1 MRVLWDHR
9 PHVGHLTVHRSWERV
24 FELPARLP
32 GAHLQPSG
40 ETRQRFRDLKVWQRS
55 HALVLSLYPLTAT
68 LPASE
73 RFGLVS
79 QLRRAVVSVPAN
91 IAEGSKR
98 QGRNDF
104 AHFLNIA
111 EGSLAETEYL
121 LTLVVDL
128 GYVPQVTAAP
138 LLADI
143 DEIAGMLYA
152 LRTRV
157 EREER

>member
-1 MRVLWDHR
+1 M
-9 PHVGHLTVHRSWERV
+9 
-24 FELPARLP
+24 
-32 GAHLQPSG
+32 
-40 ETRQRFRDLKVWQRS
+40 QRFRDLKVWQRS
-55 HALVLSLYPLTAT
+55 HALVLRLYPITST

-79 QLRRAVVSVPAN
+79 QLRRAAVSVPSN

-98 QGRNDF
+98 QGRSDF

-111 EGSLAETEYL
+111 EGSLAEAEYL

-128 GYVPQVTAAP
+128 GYVPQATAAP